1 MVFLRT
7 HQPYSGTEVLM
18 ETKLERI
25 AEISANSPRPEF
37 TSLYHLINK
46 EMLLQCHKE
55 LDGNKAVSV
64 DEITKKEYGRN
75 LEQNIDDL
83 VERLKRKSYKPQ
95 PSIRV
100 YIPKSNGKLRPLHLK
115 GTEKILDLACGF
127 GRHSLEFAR
136 RGYDVTGIDITPAYI
151 DYANEQAKKENL
163 NAKFICQDIRT
174 ITFDKEFDVV
184 LNMADGAIGY
194 LEDDGENHKIFSV
207 IAKALKNGGKHFM
220 DIMNGS
226 YAQTHFPCKLW
237 DAGEKGLTL
246 SAFEWEKDRKTL
258 IYGQVDY
265 MYGEALYKP
274 EMKEGN
280 PIRLYSLDEIT
291 EIFCK
296 LGLRICNSFADFSGK
311 PSSDNDIQLMVYSIR
326 E

>member
-1 MVFLRT
+1 MV
-7 HQPYSGTEVLM
+7 GA
-18 ETKLERI
+18 K
-25 AEISANSPRPEF
+25 EI
-37 TSLYHLINK
+37 Y
-46 EMLLQCHKE
+46 
-55 LDGNKAVSV
+55 
-64 DEITKKEYGRN
+64 
-75 LEQNIDDL
+75 
-83 VERLKRKSYKPQ
+83 
-95 PSIRV
+95 
-100 YIPKSNGKLRPLHLK
+100 
-115 GTEKILDLACGF
+115 
-127 GRHSLEFAR
+127 
-136 RGYDVTGIDITPAYI
+136 
-151 DYANEQAKKENL
+151 
-163 NAKFICQDIRT
+163 
-174 ITFDKEFDVV
+174 
-184 LNMADGAIGY
+184 NMQ
-194 LEDDGENHKIFSV
+194 
-207 IAKALKNGGKHFM
+207 
-220 DIMNGS
+220 GS